1 MVMMTLYARQ
11 ILYAKRHRCKEQ
23 TFALCAG
30 TLIPLIFRLLAS
42 GCLTPGPKQQPSSW
56 TRPALSMLH
65 GGSWGWGKE
74 TSLILSQPPTDRG
87 EV

>member
-30 TLIPLIFRLLAS
+30 TLIHLIFRLLAS
-42 GCLTPGPKQQPSSW
+42 GCLTPALSNSHRHGQGLPFPCYMEVVGAGAK
-56 TRPALSMLH
+56 RPA
-65 GGSWGWGKE
+65 
-74 TSLILSQPPTDRG
+74 
-87 EV
+87 